1 MEIITG
7 RLIEEPDITLISSTT
22 PEVLAAIL
30 PAVENGFVLT
40 LVICPAK
47 GEGVLGPDQK
57 CRPLATRFTEG
68 FLECVRWLTGLVEED
83 RKLIW
88 LRASGLTWRDI
99 AEHTGIP
106 RTSVHRYWHRA
117 LLRIV
122 INQGQRQQ
130 I

>member
-1 MEIITG
+1 MD
-7 RLIEEPDITLISSTT
+7 RLINELADRYREAWLTSHRVPAGIRLGYTAFWPEMNYDKREQIRRAEREVLSVQTT
-22 PEVLAAIL
+22 PDDV
-30 PAVENGFVLT
+30 
-40 LVICPAK
+40 
-47 GEGVLGPDQK
+47 D
-57 CRPLATRFTEG
+57 RM
-68 FLECVRWLTGLVEED
+68 LECVRWLTGLVEED